1 MTSTSNMQAVKWLGM
16 DRDGKMTVSPS
27 TSLKVLHALP
37 ERHNVNLISIFGA
50 ARQGKSFLMNLL
62 ANQQDLFRISNEKEP
77 CTQGVDLS
85 SHFMPLEAF
94 SRINGCPP
102 VSSPNMSI
110 GFVDAEGQGDRDIT
124 YDSRLVSPVL
134 LASKVVIFNWKDSLQ
149 ADRMLNLLAV
159 LAKAA
164 QNVELAEGE
173 TRKVFGHLHIVFRDW
188 NFINTS
194 PTEVHDTLF
203 KKEKGAS
210 KEVSNRNLARH
221 ELSEAFE
228 SISIWLFPLPVV
240 STAQLSERIRFEQL
254 QPSFQSKLRELRKTM
269 SQQLQDPMLFNQQP
283 LTGRKLADM
292 MPLFAESL
300 NDNRVIMPESIYS
313 SMRRAEGKKI
323 QLHAEDAIRN
333 FCKAQLEL
341 PSLVDTQAFTAQ
353 VHLGL
358 VKLVQGTL
366 ETLRSFPSDV
376 ADECHKALHLFVER
390 ELELASKSNNEKI
403 LQHFHTL
410 VDRSSTSISDNIKQ
424 LEAALPV
431 APAALSQQ
439 CDAIVHDAV
448 VSLQK
453 CPKTTLRS
461 FDNDI
466 RRLEQ
471 QGLALKER
479 LQHLNERAIR
489 ERSSKLLAQLSSC
502 KSELKSKGTT
512 WLDKQIASGTPFTIS
527 MLEEEL
533 LRLHASFDFGE
544 PNPAVDEV
552 DIEQEMREFHA
563 QLLDDL
569 KRQYTFHIRRVVL
582 QFIGTA
588 KSLLE
593 KELQVIVLPMP
604 DQKLRERIHESKERV
619 VLDIASQM
627 QGWSFPQEEMVHFGN
642 AVTEYTQQLQDAYS
656 KQNQSASKDSAAR
669 EASAR
674 YKVAKDAL
682 MHSLNEAIIGAIPM
696 SVDALERLYDE
707 HLLRTCTQLSD
718 GHQIKHEKIMQSLK
732 ADLATLMMQ
741 LKTINTKET
750 EKAAL
755 MNAAETERQRTEA
768 LANQVKQS
776 QALAAKREQ
785 EMHSKLLE
793 KETKSKHLLDELS
806 SQEAKTQALERELQL
821 AKQKAIELAEEKK
834 RAEAEGLKLAS
845 KERQDAQRLIE
856 ENSTKQNKL
865 QSELRAIQ
873 ARLEQQ
879 QIILQAKEREVQAAE
894 IAKEK
899 AKQLS
904 LEKDRALKAVERER
918 ALREKLSE
926 DILSH
931 QAQTAKLETTM
942 SSVIR
947 EKTRETEQLQATLTD
962 QERKTQQLEQELQR
976 MKDQAQ
982 ALAQEKEHWRRQN
995 EAMAKSKLDMEMQVK
1010 DEAARREAA
1019 EAAAVQAGQAAEVAA
1034 KAAMEAMDVTPE
1046 KKRKTPVAS
1055 SSSKKAKRLD
1065 VKAPLP
1071 KLSLQEAK
1079 RLAKEEM
1086 DKRVGERIA
1095 KLKK

>member
-1 MTSTSNMQAVKWLGM
+1 MQAVKWLGM

-173 TRKVFGHLHIVFRDW
+173 TRKVFGHLHMYVCPFESPTPASCVVLRSVFRDW

-228 SISIWLFPLPVV
+228 SISIWLFPLP
-240 STAQLSERIRFEQL
+240 
-254 QPSFQSKLRELRKTM
+254 
-269 SQQLQDPMLFNQQP
+269 
-283 LTGRKLADM
+283 
-292 MPLFAESL
+292 
-300 NDNRVIMPESIYS
+300 SIYS

-390 ELELASKSNNEKI
+390 ELELASKSNNEKV
-403 LQHFHTL
+403 F
-410 VDRSSTSISDNIKQ
+410 
-424 LEAALPV
+424 LEV
-431 APAALSQQ
+431 Y
-439 CDAIVHDAV
+439 
-448 VSLQK
+448 
-453 CPKTTLRS
+453 
-461 FDNDI
+461 F
-466 RRLEQ
+466 
-471 QGLALKER
+471 
-479 LQHLNERAIR
+479 
-489 ERSSKLLAQLSSC
+489 
-502 KSELKSKGTT
+502 ELKSKGTT

-593 KELQVIVLPMP
+593 KELKVIVLPMP

-741 LKTINTKET
+741 LKTINTCVMYEF
-750 EKAAL
+750 
-755 MNAAETERQRTEA
+755 
-768 LANQVKQS
+768 
-776 QALAAKREQ
+776 
-785 EMHSKLLE
+785 
-793 KETKSKHLLDELS
+793 
-806 SQEAKTQALERELQL
+806 
-821 AKQKAIELAEEKK
+821 
-834 RAEAEGLKLAS
+834 
-845 KERQDAQRLIE
+845 
-856 ENSTKQNKL
+856 
-865 QSELRAIQ
+865 
-873 ARLEQQ
+873 AR
-879 QIILQAKEREVQAAE
+879 
-894 IAKEK
+894 
-899 AKQLS
+899 
-904 LEKDRALKAVERER
+904 
-918 ALREKLSE
+918 
-926 DILSH
+926 
-931 QAQTAKLETTM
+931 
-942 SSVIR
+942 
-947 EKTRETEQLQATLTD
+947 
-962 QERKTQQLEQELQR
+962 
-976 MKDQAQ
+976 
-982 ALAQEKEHWRRQN
+982 
-995 EAMAKSKLDMEMQVK
+995 
-1010 DEAARREAA
+1010 
-1019 EAAAVQAGQAAEVAA
+1019 
-1034 KAAMEAMDVTPE
+1034 
-1046 KKRKTPVAS
+1046 
-1055 SSSKKAKRLD
+1055 
-1065 VKAPLP
+1065 
-1071 KLSLQEAK
+1071 
-1079 RLAKEEM
+1079 
-1086 DKRVGERIA
+1086 
-1095 KLKK
+1095 

>member
-1 MTSTSNMQAVKWLGM
+1 
-16 DRDGKMTVSPS
+16 
-27 TSLKVLHALP
+27 
-37 ERHNVNLISIFGA
+37 
-50 ARQGKSFLMNLL
+50 
-62 ANQQDLFRISNEKEP
+62 
-77 CTQGVDLS
+77 
-85 SHFMPLEAF
+85 
-94 SRINGCPP
+94 
-102 VSSPNMSI
+102 
-110 GFVDAEGQGDRDIT
+110 
-124 YDSRLVSPVL
+124 
-134 LASKVVIFNWKDSLQ
+134 
-149 ADRMLNLLAV
+149 
-159 LAKAA
+159 
-164 QNVELAEGE
+164 
-173 TRKVFGHLHIVFRDW
+173 
-188 NFINTS
+188 
-194 PTEVHDTLF
+194 
-203 KKEKGAS
+203 
-210 KEVSNRNLARH
+210 
-221 ELSEAFE
+221 
-228 SISIWLFPLPVV
+228 
-240 STAQLSERIRFEQL
+240 
-254 QPSFQSKLRELRKTM
+254 
-269 SQQLQDPMLFNQQP
+269 MLFNQQP
-283 LTGRKLADM
+283 LTGHKLADM
-292 MPLFAESL
+292 MPLFAES
-300 NDNRVIMPESIYS
+300 IYS
-313 SMRRAEGKKI
+313 SMRRGEGKKI

-390 ELELASKSNNEKI
+390 ELELASKSNNEK
-403 LQHFHTL
+403 
-410 VDRSSTSISDNIKQ
+410 
-424 LEAALPV
+424 
-431 APAALSQQ
+431 
-439 CDAIVHDAV
+439 
-448 VSLQK
+448 
-453 CPKTTLRS
+453 
-461 FDNDI
+461 
-466 RRLEQ
+466 
-471 QGLALKER
+471 
-479 LQHLNERAIR
+479 
-489 ERSSKLLAQLSSC
+489 AQLSSC

-741 LKTINTKET
+741 LKTINTCVNVRIRALNLVNFCSKET

-755 MNAAETERQRTEA
+755 MNAAETERQRTEE

-806 SQEAKTQALERELQL
+806 SQEAKTQALERQLQL

-879 QIILQAKEREVQAAE
+879 QIILQVRTPVGFTRIIHSSYQPQAKEREVQAAE

-947 EKTRETEQLQATLTD
+947 EKTRETQQLQATLTD

-1019 EAAAVQAGQAAEVAA
+1019 EAAAVQVAA

-1046 KKRKTPVAS
+1046 KKRKTAVAS

-1086 DKRVGERIA
+1086 DKRQHDTFFLATHLKYLANLSKQKESLESCLSEHLRVSAFYWAAGSLCALGKAHHIPDELIQWLLACQHPNGGFGGNVGHDRHLLYTCHAVLSLVMLGKEDHILAQETADFVVSLQQPDGSFVGDIHGEVDTKYTYCALSVLKILKQEHRINMDA
-1095 KLKK
+1095 AMAHIKTCQNFDAGFGNIPGCESHGGHIFTAVGALSMGHQLDKYVDLVEHFVSCKLHWINKDKLIQFILNCQDKDDGGIADRPGNVSDIFHTFFGICGLSMLGYFDDQPAFAAIKKVHPVFAIPDTDVARLGLTAQIIL

>member
-1 MTSTSNMQAVKWLGM
+1 MQAVKWLGM

-173 TRKVFGHLHIVFRDW
+173 TRKVFGHLHMYVCPFESPTPASCVVLRSVFRDW

-228 SISIWLFPLPVV
+228 SISIWLFPLP
-240 STAQLSERIRFEQL
+240 
-254 QPSFQSKLRELRKTM
+254 
-269 SQQLQDPMLFNQQP
+269 
-283 LTGRKLADM
+283 
-292 MPLFAESL
+292 
-300 NDNRVIMPESIYS
+300 SIYS

-390 ELELASKSNNEKI
+390 ELELASKSNNEKV
-403 LQHFHTL
+403 F
-410 VDRSSTSISDNIKQ
+410 
-424 LEAALPV
+424 LEV
-431 APAALSQQ
+431 Y
-439 CDAIVHDAV
+439 
-448 VSLQK
+448 
-453 CPKTTLRS
+453 
-461 FDNDI
+461 F
-466 RRLEQ
+466 
-471 QGLALKER
+471 
-479 LQHLNERAIR
+479 
-489 ERSSKLLAQLSSC
+489 
-502 KSELKSKGTT
+502 ELKSKGTT

-593 KELQVIVLPMP
+593 KELKVIVLPMP

-669 EASAR
+669 EASA
-674 YKVAKDAL
+674 
-682 MHSLNEAIIGAIPM
+682 
-696 SVDALERLYDE
+696 
-707 HLLRTCTQLSD
+707 
-718 GHQIKHEKIMQSLK
+718 
-732 ADLATLMMQ
+732 
-741 LKTINTKET
+741 
-750 EKAAL
+750 
-755 MNAAETERQRTEA
+755 
-768 LANQVKQS
+768 
-776 QALAAKREQ
+776 
-785 EMHSKLLE
+785 
-793 KETKSKHLLDELS
+793 
-806 SQEAKTQALERELQL
+806 
-821 AKQKAIELAEEKK
+821 
-834 RAEAEGLKLAS
+834 
-845 KERQDAQRLIE
+845 
-856 ENSTKQNKL
+856 
-865 QSELRAIQ
+865 
-873 ARLEQQ
+873 
-879 QIILQAKEREVQAAE
+879 
-894 IAKEK
+894 
-899 AKQLS
+899 
-904 LEKDRALKAVERER
+904 
-918 ALREKLSE
+918 
-926 DILSH
+926 
-931 QAQTAKLETTM
+931 
-942 SSVIR
+942 
-947 EKTRETEQLQATLTD
+947 
-962 QERKTQQLEQELQR
+962 
-976 MKDQAQ
+976 
-982 ALAQEKEHWRRQN
+982 
-995 EAMAKSKLDMEMQVK
+995 
-1010 DEAARREAA
+1010 
-1019 EAAAVQAGQAAEVAA
+1019 
-1034 KAAMEAMDVTPE
+1034 
-1046 KKRKTPVAS
+1046 
-1055 SSSKKAKRLD
+1055 
-1065 VKAPLP
+1065 
-1071 KLSLQEAK
+1071 
-1079 RLAKEEM
+1079 
-1086 DKRVGERIA
+1086 
-1095 KLKK
+1095 

>member
-1 MTSTSNMQAVKWLGM
+1 MQAVKWLGM

-173 TRKVFGHLHIVFRDW
+173 TRKVFGHLHMYVCPFESPTPASCVVLRSVFRDW

-228 SISIWLFPLPVV
+228 SISIWLFPLP
-240 STAQLSERIRFEQL
+240 
-254 QPSFQSKLRELRKTM
+254 
-269 SQQLQDPMLFNQQP
+269 
-283 LTGRKLADM
+283 
-292 MPLFAESL
+292 
-300 NDNRVIMPESIYS
+300 SIYS

-390 ELELASKSNNEKI
+390 ELELASKSNNEKV
-403 LQHFHTL
+403 F
-410 VDRSSTSISDNIKQ
+410 
-424 LEAALPV
+424 LEV
-431 APAALSQQ
+431 Y
-439 CDAIVHDAV
+439 
-448 VSLQK
+448 
-453 CPKTTLRS
+453 
-461 FDNDI
+461 F
-466 RRLEQ
+466 
-471 QGLALKER
+471 
-479 LQHLNERAIR
+479 
-489 ERSSKLLAQLSSC
+489 
-502 KSELKSKGTT
+502 ELKSKGTT

-642 AVTEYTQQLQDAYS
+642 AVTEYTQQLQDAYN

-741 LKTINTKET
+741 LKTINTCVMYEF
-750 EKAAL
+750 
-755 MNAAETERQRTEA
+755 
-768 LANQVKQS
+768 
-776 QALAAKREQ
+776 
-785 EMHSKLLE
+785 
-793 KETKSKHLLDELS
+793 
-806 SQEAKTQALERELQL
+806 
-821 AKQKAIELAEEKK
+821 
-834 RAEAEGLKLAS
+834 
-845 KERQDAQRLIE
+845 
-856 ENSTKQNKL
+856 
-865 QSELRAIQ
+865 
-873 ARLEQQ
+873 AR
-879 QIILQAKEREVQAAE
+879 
-894 IAKEK
+894 
-899 AKQLS
+899 
-904 LEKDRALKAVERER
+904 
-918 ALREKLSE
+918 
-926 DILSH
+926 
-931 QAQTAKLETTM
+931 
-942 SSVIR
+942 
-947 EKTRETEQLQATLTD
+947 
-962 QERKTQQLEQELQR
+962 
-976 MKDQAQ
+976 
-982 ALAQEKEHWRRQN
+982 
-995 EAMAKSKLDMEMQVK
+995 
-1010 DEAARREAA
+1010 
-1019 EAAAVQAGQAAEVAA
+1019 
-1034 KAAMEAMDVTPE
+1034 
-1046 KKRKTPVAS
+1046 
-1055 SSSKKAKRLD
+1055 
-1065 VKAPLP
+1065 
-1071 KLSLQEAK
+1071 
-1079 RLAKEEM
+1079 
-1086 DKRVGERIA
+1086 
-1095 KLKK
+1095 